1 MELINCHS
9 PLQCVLDIAEHR
21 ENFKHFKNRGYVKL
35 ATETKHEHSSKQRH
49 DLQTKKLTFCSLKY
63 YHKRYCILYSDLANS
78 LVTYIIGS
86 CLAKLITGNEVYK
99 I

>member
-49 DLQTKKLTFCSLKY
+49 DLQTKKY
-63 YHKRYCILYSDLANS
+63 YHERYCILYSDLANS

-86 CLAKLITGNEVYK
+86 CLAKLITGNEVY
-99 I
+99 II

>member
-35 ATETKHEHSSKQRH
+35 ATETKHEHSPKQRH
-49 DLQTKKLTFCSLKY
+49 DG
-63 YHKRYCILYSDLANS
+63 A
-78 LVTYIIGS
+78 
-86 CLAKLITGNEVYK
+86 
-99 I
+99 